1 MKSRVM
7 RILVLS
13 VLALA
18 LAAPIPLLSA
28 CGGGSEGEV
37 TYTIADEWGDWGYP
51 SPYAHYSRGP
61 GYIRMSFIFD
71 TLVWKDE
78 QGFIP
83 ALAESWEYVPSEN
96 SYIFNLRD
104 DVSWHDGMRFT
115 AEDVAFTI
123 DYVKEHPSPFVT
135 LVGRTGIR
143 QTEVIGDYTIKLYL
157 EEPYDPFLNDVAGTQ
172 PILPKHIWEDV
183 GEPELFTGPGAV
195 IGTGPFI
202 LEDYNREQGS
212 YLYAAY
218 QDYYLGKPVVDR
230 VIFMKISS
238 QMIPA
243 ALKQGT
249 VDAGSIPADIA
260 EDMAE
265 SGFTVLRCPYGWNAK
280 LMINHTKE
288 PLSSREFR
296 QALAYAI
303 DQEALVDITQRGYGL
318 AGSPG
323 MIPPDSPWYNPDI
336 EMYEHDP
343 QRAQELLEGLGYQL
357 EGGRFTKDGEELE
370 LELITEVMFKDVGQ
384 FVKQQL
390 EDLGIKVDFV
400 TLEGSTIDAKV
411 LNWQFDL
418 SIYGH
423 GGLYEPSILPKVI
436 TGEGFN
442 SARYHENQ
450 ALNQLLEDQLHE
462 MNHEARLELVH
473 QIQEI
478 YADELPA
485 LTLYYPDWFCAH
497 DGSVELFYTS
507 GGIASGVP
515 VETNKMAF
523 VEYQGK

>member
-1 MKSRVM
+1 MITR
-7 RILVLS
+7 RLVLS

-18 LAAPIPLLSA
+18 LAAPILLLSA
-28 CGGGSEGEV
+28 CGSGSTEEV
-37 TYTIADEWGDWGYP
+37 TYVIADTGGDWGYP
-51 SPYAHYSRGP
+51 SPYTHYSRGP

-78 QGFIP
+78 EGFIP
-83 ALAESWEYVPSEN
+83 ALAESWEYVSSEN
-96 SYIFNLRD
+96 SYIFNLRH
-104 DVSWHDGMRFT
+104 DVTWHDGTGFSADDVVFT
-115 AEDVAFTI
+115 FEYTKQHPYQWVDARTVRAAEALD
-123 DYVKEHPSPFVT
+123 
-135 LVGRTGIR
+135 
-143 QTEVIGDYTIKLYL
+143 QYTVKLYL
-157 EEPYDPFLNDVAGTQ
+157 EEPYAPFLNDVAGTQ
-172 PILPKHIWEDV
+172 PILPKHIWEGVD
-183 GEPELFTGPGAV
+183 EPELFTSPEAV
-195 IGTGPFI
+195 VGTGPYR
-202 LEDYNREQGS
+202 LVDYNREQGS

-218 QDYYLGKPVVDR
+218 EDYYLRKPTVDR
-230 VIFMKISS
+230 VIFMKISP
-238 QMIPA
+238 QLIPA

-249 VDAGSIPADIA
+249 VHEGSIPADLVN
-260 EDMAE
+260 EMEE

-280 LMINHTKE
+280 LIINHTKT
-288 PLSSREFR
+288 PLSAKEFR

-303 DQEALVDITQRGYGL
+303 DRKALVDITQRGYGL

-336 EMYEHDP
+336 DMYEHDP
-343 QRAQELLEGLGYQL
+343 QRAQELLEDLGYQL
-357 EGGRFTKDGEELE
+357 EDGRFTKDGEELE
-370 LELITEVMFKDVGQ
+370 LELITEVTFKDVGQ

-400 TLEGSTIDAKV
+400 TLEGSTIDARA

-423 GGLYEPSILPKVI
+423 GGIYDPSILNKVI

-450 ALNQLLEDQLHE
+450 TLNQLLEDQLHE
-462 MNHEARLELVH
+462 MDPEARLDLVR

-478 YADELPA
+478 YAEDLPA
-485 LTLYYPDWFCAH
+485 LSLYYPDWFCAH

-523 VEYQGK
+523 VERQVK